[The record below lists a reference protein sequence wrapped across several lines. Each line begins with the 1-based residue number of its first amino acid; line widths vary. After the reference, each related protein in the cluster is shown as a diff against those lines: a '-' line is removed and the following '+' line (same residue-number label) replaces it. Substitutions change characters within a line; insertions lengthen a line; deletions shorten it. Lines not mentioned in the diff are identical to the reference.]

1 MGTVSLHTL
10 NDQHPQTSKKTNYYL
25 NTALEKH
32 KMKAFLKVLL
42 IVALILDLTSSF
54 CIARSR
60 LGGRNGRSRFGRFG
74 RSDPS
79 LENEVEEEPDYDDD
93 YDAFL
98 DSLADVIIDKQYKRN
113 LSSLVRNRDLRN
125 LSSMHGKR
133 SMMNPLAK
141 NKGLGK

>member
-1 MGTVSLHTL
+1 MGSLPSHF
-10 NDQHPQTSKKTNYYL
+10 DRPTSSNFKEKNYYL

-54 CIARSR
+54 WIARSR

-79 LENEVEEEPDYDDD
+79 LENEVEEETDYDDD
-93 YDAFL
+93 YDVFL
-98 DSLADVIIDKQYKRN
+98 DSLADVIIDKQYK
-113 LSSLVRNRDLRN
+113 RN

>member
-1 MGTVSLHTL
+1 MG
-10 NDQHPQTSKKTNYYL
+10 KI
-25 NTALEKH
+25 H

-54 CIARSR
+54 WIARSR

-79 LENEVEEEPDYDDD
+79 LENEVEEETDYDDD

-98 DSLADVIIDKQYKRN
+98 DGLADAIIDKQYKRN
-113 LSSLVRNRDLRN
+113 VASLVRSRDLRN

-133 SMMNPLAK
+133 SMMNPLAR

>member
-1 MGTVSLHTL
+1 MGSLPSHF
-10 NDQHPQTSKKTNYYL
+10 DRPTSSNFKEKNYYL

-54 CIARSR
+54 WIARSR

-79 LENEVEEEPDYDDD
+79 LENEVEEEPDYD
-93 YDAFL
+93 AFL

-113 LSSLVRNRDLRN
+113 LSS
-125 LSSMHGKR
+125 MHGKR
-133 SMMNPLAK
+133 SMMN
-141 NKGLGK
+141 

>member
-1 MGTVSLHTL
+1 MGRLPSHF
-10 NDQHPQTSKKTNYYL
+10 DRPTSSNFKEKNYYL

-54 CIARSR
+54 WIARSR

-113 LSSLVRNRDLRN
+113 LSSMHGKRSMMN